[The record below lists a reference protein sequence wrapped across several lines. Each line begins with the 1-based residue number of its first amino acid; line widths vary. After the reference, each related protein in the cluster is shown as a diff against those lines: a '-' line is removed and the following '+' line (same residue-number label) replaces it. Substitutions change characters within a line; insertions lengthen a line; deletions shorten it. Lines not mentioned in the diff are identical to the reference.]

1 MSAMNPA
8 AALLALPLVWIAIAA
23 GRQINSWI
31 ALGRS
36 RAATDTDAGK
46 LFAAA
51 EWSAFGLAT
60 GYVALALGVMLVG
73 VSRLLFPLPV
83 ALWCVALALLGAREH
98 AVMASEIRLALK
110 NARLTAFGLFLALIA
125 VSALGGCFVPPNA
138 TEWDSLSYH
147 LADPK
152 LYVLAHRIY
161 YIPWESHSN
170 FAFNMEMLYTI
181 GLLAQSIALAKVLN
195 FMLGVAGACG
205 VYYLTRRVAGE
216 KAAALALVVYVTLP
230 LVFWEAGTAYV
241 DLAATS
247 YAALALLA
255 LAAYA
260 QTRERRL
267 AWLAGVL
274 LGGMLG
280 IKATAAVTI
289 ALYVVGMVVYSR
301 LSGQSVGTAVRDAAG
316 MVAIAV
322 LVGCAWYL
330 KSAAYTGNPVY
341 PFAYSIFGGRN
352 WAAALTGPYTAD
364 QHSFGVGHSPSDLL
378 LAPWNL
384 TMYLLPNHIPPAQ
397 FAKPFNDYQT
407 PLASLSP
414 LFIFCGLAA
423 LMLPL
428 KPKLGIKLLWGYTV
442 AAFAVWFLMTQQVRY
457 LLPVTPVLC
466 LLSGWTITS
475 LAGYSPVARTAAW
488 ISSGGAIVFNARFV
502 LLFAYLLWQIAGN
515 KEYQQEYLEGSLSSY
530 SAMEFVNT
538 NTPPS
543 AKVITYGEP
552 LTFYL
557 DRGHLWG
564 DPGHSTVI
572 PYAQLQ
578 TTDALRSWMLAHGY
592 DYVLIN
598 LSYAPVTAGPGWAGM
613 VYGLT
618 IGSGKPPAFALGGT
632 QVYAIAPR

>member
-1 MSAMNPA
+1 MSVMNPA
-8 AALLALPLVWIAIAA
+8 AALLALPLVWIAVAA

-31 ALGRS
+31 ASGRS
-36 RAATDTDAGK
+36 RAGIGGAAV
-46 LFAAA
+46 FSAA
-51 EWSAFGLAT
+51 EWSSFGLAT
-60 GYVALALGVMLVG
+60 GYVALALGVLLLGVG
-73 VSRLLFPLPV
+73 RLLSPLPV
-83 ALWCVALALLGAREH
+83 AGWCIALALVGAREH
-98 AVMASEIRLALK
+98 LAMADEIRVALK
-110 NARLTAFGLFLALIA
+110 SAKLTAFGVFLALVA
-125 VSALGGCFVPPNA
+125 VAALGGCFVPPNT

-152 LYVLAHRIY
+152 LYILAHRIY

-170 FAFNMEMLYTI
+170 FAFNMEMLYCI
-181 GLLAQSIALAKVLN
+181 GLLAHSVALAKLLN
-195 FMLGVAGACG
+195 FALGIAGACG
-205 VYYLTRRVAGE
+205 VFYLSRRVVGE
-216 KAAALALVVYVTLP
+216 KAAALALVIYVTLP

-247 YAALALLA
+247 YAALGLLA

-260 QTRERRL
+260 QSGERRL
-267 AWLAGVL
+267 AWLAGAL

-289 ALYVVGMVVYSR
+289 ALYAIGIVVYAK
-301 LSGQSVGTAVRDAAG
+301 LGNKSVGAAVRDAAG
-316 MVAIAV
+316 MVAVAV
-322 LVGCAWYL
+322 LVGCAWYV

-352 WAAALTGPYTAD
+352 WAAALTGPYAAD
-364 QHSFGVGHSPSDLL
+364 QHSFGVGHGPSDLL

-384 TMYLLPNHIPPAQ
+384 TMYLLPNHTPPAQ

-414 LFIFCGLAA
+414 LFVFCGLAA

-428 KPKLGIKLLWGYTV
+428 RPRLGVRLLWSYT
-442 AAFAVWFLMTQQVRY
+442 AAALVVWFLMTQQVRY
-457 LLPVTPVLC
+457 FLPVTPVLC
-466 LLSGWTITS
+466 LLSGWTITNLS
-475 LAGYSPVARTAAW
+475 GFSPVARTAAW
-488 ISSGGAIVFNARFV
+488 VSGIGAIAFNARFLV
-502 LLFAYLLWQIAGN
+502 LFSSLLWQVAGS
-515 KEYQQEYLEGSLSSY
+515 KEYQQEYLEHGLSSY
-530 SAMEFVNT
+530 SAMEFLNG
-538 NTPPS
+538 NTPPV
-543 AKVITYGEP
+543 AKVISYGEP

-564 DPGHSTVI
+564 DPGHSTVV
-572 PYAQLQ
+572 PYARLQ
-578 TTDALRSWMLAHGY
+578 TTAALRAWLLARGY

-618 IGSGKPPAFALGGT
+618 VGSGESPVFIDGGT
-632 QVYAIAPR
+632 QVYAIAPH